1 MNQLFPIIR
10 RKRRPLLPVE
20 PPLAEVPAVEP
31 KKEHESDRTKATEAT
46 TQKEPQNDEQPP
58 TKIADGESE

>member
-1 MNQLFPIIR
+1 MSQLFPIIR

-20 PPLAEVPAVEP
+20 PPLAEVPVVEA
-31 KKEHESDRTKATEAT
+31 KKEHESDRTKATEGT
-46 TQKEPQNDEQPP
+46 VQKEQQKDEQPP

>member
-20 PPLAEVPAVEP
+20 QPLAEVPAVEA
-31 KKEHESDRTKATEAT
+31 KKEHESNRTKPTDATAH
-46 TQKEPQNDEQPP
+46 KEQNDEQPP